1 MSGVF
6 FNGIAQ
12 EPISFHGYTAR
23 APLFFRDMRM
33 VAAVFTADLGRVRA
47 LMPDARYD
55 PLAILPGRA
64 LLAIHAMQYRDTD
77 VGPYDEVSVS
87 VGVTMGRAA
96 RIGAFA
102 AVAALRANN
111 YHAHIVRLPVTTDAA
126 LHGGIDVFGYPKVM
140 ARIDFATAAGR
151 RRCVW
156 REPAS
161 GETILTL
168 DVPALPTR
176 RVAQDRRDALAVMD
190 LHSYP
195 VKDGRT
201 LHAHMRVN
209 RIEFA
214 ERLLPGS
221 VTVEPGSGDAA
232 AWLREL
238 GIGRCVHVLDAPRCE
253 AILFRPEPY
262 DAPGAPG

>member
-1 MSGVF
+1 MSVF
-6 FNGIAQ
+6 FDGIRQ

-23 APLFFRDMRM
+23 APLFFRDMGM
-33 VAAVFTADLGRVRA
+33 TAAVFTADLRRVSA
-47 LMPDARYD
+47 LLPDARYH

-77 VGPYDEVSVS
+77 VGPYNEVSVS
-87 VGVTMGRAA
+87 IGVMTDRAP
-96 RIGAFA
+96 RIGALA
-102 AVAALRANN
+102 AALAMRANN

-140 ARIDFATAAGR
+140 AHIDFDTAAGR

-156 REPAS
+156 RDPAS
-161 GETILTL
+161 GEAILAL
-168 DVPALPTR
+168 GAPALPTR
-176 RVAQDRRDALAVMD
+176 RVAQDRRDTLALMD

-195 VKDGRT
+195 VKDGKM

-214 ERLLPGS
+214 ERMMARS
-221 VTVEPGSGDAA
+221 VAVEPGRGEGA

-238 GIGRCVHVLDAPRCE
+238 GIGRCVHLLDAPRCE
-253 AILFRPEPY
+253 AILFRPEPH
-262 DAPGAPG
+262 DAPRTPG